1 MPANAMA
8 KLCFNYD
15 NLQKM
20 NCFRLERYGSCIS
33 SWRHT
38 VRSNFYS
45 ICCSNVFGIYN
56 WLWFIM
62 RSWNL
67 ELAVTTKQIPFE
79 IEIVWKKRRKV
90 ISNEWCKVIGL
101 SHVKCMNIY
110 QLRPKYIWMWHQHLI
125 DPRTE
130 VNVMFCC
137 LFKLILIYLF
147 LLRSSHKQ
155 HLTVPNR
162 NSDGWIW
169 IKKKTDYC
177 LKRFVLPYQSILVP
191 FLSTQKYP

>member
-1 MPANAMA
+1 MPANVMA

-62 RSWNL
+62 RSGNL
-67 ELAVTTKQIPFE
+67 KLAVTTKQIPFE

-101 SHVKCMNIY
+101 SHQMHEYLSAASQIHMNVTSTPD
-110 QLRPKYIWMWHQHLI
+110 RPENRSQRHVLLLI
-125 DPRTE
+125 
-130 VNVMFCC
+130 
-137 LFKLILIYLF
+137 
-147 LLRSSHKQ
+147 
-155 HLTVPNR
+155 
-162 NSDGWIW
+162 
-169 IKKKTDYC
+169 
-177 LKRFVLPYQSILVP
+177 
-191 FLSTQKYP
+191 